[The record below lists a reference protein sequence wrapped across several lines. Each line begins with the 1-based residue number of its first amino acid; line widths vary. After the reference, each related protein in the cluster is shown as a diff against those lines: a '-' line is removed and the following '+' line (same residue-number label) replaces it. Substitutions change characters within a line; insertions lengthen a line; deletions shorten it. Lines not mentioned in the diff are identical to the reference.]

1 MNYLLDTNVVS
12 EWAKPRPDPGLI
24 KWTHLVD
31 EDRTYVSVITIGE
44 LRKGAERMPPGWRR
58 ERLREW
64 LGDELSVRFERR
76 ILPVGIE
83 TGDAWG
89 RMMARTETVGRC
101 VGPTDGLIAATAE
114 VHGLQVVTR
123 NVKHF
128 EPTGVPVHNPW
139 RV

>member
-12 EWAKPRPDPGLI
+12 EWIKPRPDSGLI
-24 KWTHLVD
+24 RWTHTVD

-44 LRKGAERMPPGWRR
+44 LRKGAERMPAGRRR

-76 ILPVGIE
+76 ILPVDYE

-89 RMMARTETVGRC
+89 RMMARTEIDGRRVGSK
-101 VGPTDGLIAATAE
+101 DGLIAATAE

-139 RV
+139 SG